1 MSVYLFDVTATEV
14 TERHLGY
21 GNVVDDTRIAYAI
34 EYAAGMVS
42 EILIA
47 HGVTPS
53 SVTDAEPT
61 SVDYANMRRVIML
74 GSACWYL
81 RNDTGVF
88 SEGNVSAMD
97 TEFRAELAKYHKN
110 PQLLQSYN
118 SLSST
123 QNTIRST
130 AQVSPWIQ
138 QSNSARNRMVNP
150 GVPGRR
156 RL

>member
-14 TERHLGY
+14 NERHLGY
-21 GNVVDDTRIAYAI
+21 SNVVDDTRMAYAI
-34 EYAAGMVS
+34 EYAAGMLN

-47 HGVTPS
+47 HGITPS
-53 SVTDAEPT
+53 AITDSEQT
-61 SVDYANMRRVIML
+61 GVDYANARRVIML
-74 GSACWYL
+74 GSAAWYL
-81 RNDTGVF
+81 RNDTGAF
-88 SEGNVSAMD
+88 GEGNVAQMA
-97 TEFRAELAKYHKN
+97 TEFAGELRKYYDN

-130 AQVSPWIQ
+130 AQVNPWVQ
-138 QSNSARNRMVNP
+138 QSNSARARMVNQ

-156 RL
+156 RM